1 MKTTVNGFG
10 LGLRTEHYQDFISA
24 PQAVDWLEI
33 ISENYMVAGG
43 KPLYY
48 LDRIRRDYPMVMH
61 GVSMSIGSSDP
72 VDRDYLQQLKQLAAR
87 IQPAW
92 ISDHLC
98 WTGTGG
104 LNTHDLLPLPY
115 TRQAL
120 AHVCS
125 QIGQVQEILGRKLV
139 IENPST
145 YAKFNQNEMTEWD
158 FIREMVQ
165 TSGCELLLDVNNV
178 YVSSVNHNFSA
189 KAYIDAMPAPAVRQI
204 HLAGHED
211 HGNYIIDTHD
221 HPIVDPV
228 WKLYAYA
235 LERVGFVPT
244 MIERDDDIPPLP
256 ELLVELQ
263 QARDIA
269 ARVLSLETAACALP

>member
-1 MKTTVNGFG
+1 MKTTVSGFG

-24 PQAVDWLEI
+24 PQPVEWLEI

-43 KPLYY
+43 KPLHF
-48 LDRIRRDYPMVMH
+48 LDRIRQDYPMVMH
-61 GVSMSIGSSDP
+61 GVSMSIGSSDALDP
-72 VDRDYLQQLKQLAAR
+72 DYLQQLKRLAAR

-120 AHVCS
+120 SHVCS
-125 QIGQVQEILGRKLV
+125 QIAQVQDTLGRKLV

-145 YAKFNQNEMTEWD
+145 YVKFGQDEMTEWD
-158 FIREMVQ
+158 FIREMVRI
-165 TSGCELLLDVNNV
+165 SGCELLLDVNNV
-178 YVSSVNHNFSA
+178 YVSSVNHGFSA
-189 KAYIDAMPAPAVRQI
+189 RAYIDAMPASAVRQI

-211 HGNYIIDTHD
+211 HGSYIIDTHD

-228 WKLYAYA
+228 WKLYAYT

-244 MIERDDDIPPLP
+244 MIERDDQIPPLP
-256 ELLVELQ
+256 ELIAELQ

-269 ARVLSLETAACALP
+269 VRALNLETAACALP